1 MSGSQVPQVAF
12 LGLIER
18 WVQLQDGDPRLL
30 KYNILGLKQHVLPLI
45 YPHTLSGSF
54 AFALYNPQPSER
66 FNLVWR
72 SDLGSEVGT
81 IEIATTDPFTIEA
94 GEPLITAKAP
104 ILRAEGPVV
113 AVLPEGWVF
122 LVFPLTE
129 IKFMFNTPG
138 SYHLYLKTDEGETK
152 VGSPNMCRV
161 NLPPLTEAKIAAI
174 KSNPTAMKAVRLELR
189 CNLCNDALRT
199 YAGLERNPKQE
210 EEGWIWYET
219 LGDSFDCTC
228 KKMSVDL
235 TIIRSNLH
243 GYLGRE
249 DSNVHEV
256 SFIPAYEREALQNIR
271 KNFRDLLDN
280 GAPEEVIQKFIEENP
295 VLLHPFSPKDL
306 WFKAPVLTF
315 CKTDFAILS
324 HASELLLIEL
334 EKPQTRILKKD
345 GGVHSELQ
353 HAFDQVRDWLHLA
366 DEHRQAFVEC
376 IGAEPKQVGAVKGTV
391 IAGRDAGCNPNHLRK
406 LKGAD
411 LGRTKF
417 MTYDDLFASFEALLR
432 ALDKT

>member
-1 MSGSQVPQVAF
+1 
-12 LGLIER
+12 
-18 WVQLQDGDPRLL
+18 
-30 KYNILGLKQHVLPLI
+30 
-45 YPHTLSGSF
+45 
-54 AFALYNPQPSER
+54 
-66 FNLVWR
+66 
-72 SDLGSEVGT
+72 
-81 IEIATTDPFTIEA
+81 
-94 GEPLITAKAP
+94 
-104 ILRAEGPVV
+104 
-113 AVLPEGWVF
+113 
-122 LVFPLTE
+122 
-129 IKFMFNTPG
+129 
-138 SYHLYLKTDEGETK
+138 
-152 VGSPNMCRV
+152 
-161 NLPPLTEAKIAAI
+161 
-174 KSNPTAMKAVRLELR
+174 
-189 CNLCNDALRT
+189 
-199 YAGLERNPKQE
+199 
-210 EEGWIWYET
+210 
-219 LGDSFDCTC
+219 
-228 KKMSVDL
+228 MSVDL